1 MPQEIELIKRSKV
14 ERLAIANTLLDS
26 VARDTDSNFISIILN
41 DCMENITDCL
51 VLIERLG
58 D

>member
-14 ERLAIANTLLDS
+14 ERLVIANTLLDS
-26 VARDTDSNFISIILN
+26 VSRDIDNNLISKMLN
-41 DCMENITDCL
+41 ECIENITDCL